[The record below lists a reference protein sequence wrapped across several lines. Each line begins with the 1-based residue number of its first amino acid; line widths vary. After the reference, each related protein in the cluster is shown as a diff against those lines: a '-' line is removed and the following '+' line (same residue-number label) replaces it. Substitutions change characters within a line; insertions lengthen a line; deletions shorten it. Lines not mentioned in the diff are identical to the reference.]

1 MSVCMPLSPQAGA
14 PGMPYSNAQH
24 SLAGDAGAV
33 MEDPLLLP
41 QRALLDSQGRF
52 NQILQGVAGRGLD
65 EDLGR

>member
-1 MSVCMPLSPQAGA
+1 
-14 PGMPYSNAQH
+14 
-24 SLAGDAGAV
+24 

-41 QRALLDSQGRF
+41 RRALQVSQDRV